1 MVEFKNTLL
10 YLSKRDSKLGSLIK
24 QVNPI
29 YEIKS
34 DDEFTS
40 LIKIIIGQQ
49 LSGAAARTIIGK
61 LEITLGNSKFNPKR
75 VLKIDSIKLRQCGI
89 SNAKIIYIKNL
100 SNWLIKSP
108 NFFSNLKKYNEND
121 LLSELCKIKGVGIW
135 TASIFAM
142 STLNHQN
149 IFPYGDVTLNKA
161 INALYG
167 SELNQADI
175 ISNWSPYKS
184 NACRVLWQWV
194 DAGMPKI

>member
-61 LEITLGNSKFNPKR
+61 VEITLGNSKFNPKR

>member
-10 YLSKRDSKLGSLIK
+10 YLSRKDSKLGSVIK

-49 LSGAAARTIIGK
+49 LSGAAARTIIGRV
-61 LEITLGNSKFNPKR
+61 EITLGNSKFNPKR
-75 VLKIDSIKLRQCGI
+75 VLKIDSVKLRQCGI
-89 SNAKIIYIKNL
+89 SNAKITYIKNL

-108 NFFSNLKKYNEND
+108 NFFLNLKKYNEDD

-142 STLNHQN
+142 STLNRQN

>member
-10 YLSKRDSKLGSLIK
+10 YLSRRDSKLGSVIK

-61 LEITLGNSKFNPKR
+61 FEITLGNSKFNPKR

-108 NFFSNLKKYNEND
+108 NFFSNLKKYNEDD

>member
-1 MVEFKNTLL
+1 M
-10 YLSKRDSKLGSLIK
+10 
-24 QVNPI
+24 
-29 YEIKS
+29 
-34 DDEFTS
+34 
-40 LIKIIIGQQ
+40 
-49 LSGAAARTIIGK
+49 SGAAARTIIGK
-61 LEITLGNSKFNPKR
+61 FEITLGNSKFNPKR

-89 SNAKIIYIKNL
+89 SNAKITYIKNL

-108 NFFSNLKKYNEND
+108 NFFSNLKKYNEDD